1 MFRGKNIYMV
11 IILLTGV
18 MVFWGSC
25 AHQEVTRVEV
35 IENPSENDIP
45 AVTQETEKLSPPN
58 VDLDMVP
65 IPDKMALWTD
75 ETQLRG
81 ANIFQ
86 RKVYPEL
93 DGPEFMGAGYV
104 GPPYTQEDLNRLA
117 DFGANLVVISHPG
130 LFSVYPP
137 YNLDVEIQSN
147 LDDLLLMI
155 AEADM
160 FAVIAYR
167 TGPGRSAF
175 TFHLDEVGDWF
186 DKSYLDDSVWEKEAA
201 QEAWVIMWQHTAE
214 RYRSNPAVAGYH
226 LMVEPNADE
235 VFFQIY
241 EPDEFYDKY
250 ANSSY
255 DWNRLYP
262 RILAGIRKVDKETPV
277 LVGGMGYSSLEWL
290 PYLIPTDDTRTVYVV
305 HQYAPVRY
313 THQTARLKITYPG
326 VYNLDWDRDKD
337 NFNGEWIDALFI
349 EIDEFIEK
357 YHVPVAIAEFGLMRW
372 EPGAA
377 RFMNDQMA
385 LLEDRKLNHALWVW
399 DPSYRP
405 WTEEVD
411 AFNFRHGPE
420 KRNHKDVDRSDLIT
434 VIRKYWGRNTIRPSS
449 FIK

>member
-1 MFRGKNIYMV
+1 MV
-11 IILLTGV
+11 VILLIGGTS
-18 MVFWGSC
+18 FWGSC
-25 AHQEVTRVEV
+25 AHREATQVEI
-35 IENPSENDIP
+35 IESQPEKDI
-45 AVTQETEKLSPPN
+45 LSVDQNQDKVSPTN
-58 VDLDMVP
+58 VDIDMVQ
-65 IPDKMALWTD
+65 IPDKMALWSD
-75 ETQLRG
+75 KTQLRG

-93 DGPEFMGAGYV
+93 DGPEFMGSGYV
-104 GPPYTQEDLNRLA
+104 GPPYTQEDFDRLA
-117 DFGANLVVISHPG
+117 DFGANLVVISHPPG
-130 LFSVYPP
+130 LFSVKPP
-137 YNLDVEIQSN
+137 YNLDREIQSN
-147 LDDLLLMI
+147 LDDLLSLI

-186 DKSYLDDSVWEKEAA
+186 DKSYLDDSVWEKGAA
-201 QEAWVIMWQHTAE
+201 QDGWVEMWEYTAE
-214 RYRSNPAVAGYH
+214 RYRSNPVVVGYH

-262 RILAGIRKVDKETPV
+262 RILAGIRKVDKGTPV

-290 PYLIPTDDTRTVYVV
+290 PYIIPTDDTKTVYVV

-313 THQTARLKITYPG
+313 THQTARLKIIYPG
-326 VYNLDWDRDKD
+326 VYNLDWDRNKD
-337 NFNGEWIDALFI
+337 NFNKEWIDALFI
-349 EIDEFIEK
+349 DIDEFIVK
-357 YHVPVAIAEFGLMRW
+357 YRVPVAITEFGLMRW

-377 RFMNDQMA
+377 RFMEDQMA
-385 LLEDRKLNHALWVW
+385 LLEKRGLNHALWVW

-420 KRNHKDVDRSDLIT
+420 KRNHSDVDRSDLMT
-434 VIRKYWGRNTIRPSS
+434 VIRKYWGKNTIRPSS
-449 FIK
+449 FLKKEKN

>member
-1 MFRGKNIYMV
+1 MV
-11 IILLTGV
+11 FMLLTGCAIL
-18 MVFWGSC
+18 WSSC
-25 AHQEVTRVEV
+25 AHREVSQVEV
-35 IENPSENDIP
+35 IKIQPQKDTPVIDQNQEEVGPANIDKVQIP
-45 AVTQETEKLSPPN
+45 EK
-58 VDLDMVP
+58 MVLWS
-65 IPDKMALWTD
+65 DK
-75 ETQLRG
+75 TQLRG

-93 DGPEFMGAGYV
+93 DGPEFMGSGYV
-104 GPPYTQEDLNRLA
+104 GPPYTQEDFYRLA

-130 LFSVYPP
+130 LFSVKPP
-137 YNLDVEIQSN
+137 YILDREIQSN
-147 LDDLLLMI
+147 LDNLLLMI

-175 TFHLDEVGDWF
+175 TFHIDEVGDWF
-186 DKSYLDDSVWEKEAA
+186 DKSYLDDSVWEEGTA
-201 QEAWVIMWQHTAE
+201 QDGWVEMWEHTAE
-214 RYRSNPAVAGYH
+214 RYRSNPVVVGYH

-241 EPDEFYDKY
+241 DPDEFYGKY
-250 ANSSY
+250 ANTLY

-277 LVGGMGYSSLEWL
+277 LVGGMGYSALEWL
-290 PYLIPTDDTRTVYVV
+290 PYIVPTDDTRTVYVV

-326 VYNLDWDRDKD
+326 VYNLDWDRNKD
-337 NFNGEWIDALFI
+337 NFNKEWIDALFSQ
-349 EIDEFIEK
+349 IDKFSEK
-357 YHVPVAIAEFGLMRW
+357 YRVQVAITEFGLMRW
-372 EPGAA
+372 ELGAA
-377 RFMNDQMA
+377 RFMDDQMA
-385 LLEDRKLNHALWVW
+385 LLEKRGLNHALWVW

-420 KRNHKDVDRSDLIT
+420 KRNHSEVERSDLMA
-434 VIRKYWGRNTIRPSS
+434 VIRKYWEKNTIRPSS
-449 FIK
+449 F